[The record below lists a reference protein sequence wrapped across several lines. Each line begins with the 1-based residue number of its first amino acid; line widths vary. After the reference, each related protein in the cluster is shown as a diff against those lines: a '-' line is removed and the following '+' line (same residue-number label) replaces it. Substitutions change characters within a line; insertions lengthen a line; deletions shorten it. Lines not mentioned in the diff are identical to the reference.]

1 MLLDLDV
8 GDRRVVIFGEE
19 GAAATAA
26 RRFAR
31 AGARV
36 RLVGVDPA
44 ASDDALPDVAR
55 IPQPAASDT
64 AALLRILAPAWLV
77 VTAGPPS
84 ELGDRVRLMCNQ
96 LNIVHTHQ
104 APAVPDRL
112 GRPGRVA
119 LVGGGPGTN
128 RLLTLEACEALLDAD
143 VVFYDRLAPTADLA
157 RLAPGAEL
165 VDVGKLPY
173 HHPTSQDRIQELIIE
188 RARGGQSVVRLKG
201 GDPFV
206 FGRGG
211 EEIRACRA
219 AGVEVRVVPGVTS
232 AIAVPAAAGI
242 PVTHRGASRAFTVL
256 SGHLPPSPAELE
268 SLARLGGTV
277 VILMGMASLTQTVSG
292 LVAAG
297 LPPDTPAA
305 IVERGFSDS
314 QRTTTGRLAELP
326 GLVGRVGVT
335 SPAVVVIGEVA
346 AFAAEQVGAD
356 PLTSRFSLPS
366 HPGR

>member
-1 MLLDLDV
+1 MLLDLNIS
-8 GDRRVVIFGEE
+8 DRRVVIFGEQ

-36 RLVGVDPA
+36 RLVSVDPA
-44 ASDDALPDVAR
+44 APDDALPGVTR
-55 IPQPAASDT
+55 LPQPALSDT
-64 AALLRILAPAWLV
+64 AGLLRILAPAWLV

-84 ELGDRVRLMCNQ
+84 ELGDRIRQLCNQ
-96 LNIVHTHQ
+96 LKIVHTHH
-104 APAVPDRL
+104 APAVPE
-112 GRPGRVA
+112 RPGRVA
-119 LVGGGPGTN
+119 LVGGGPGATC
-128 RLLTLEACEALLDAD
+128 LLTLEACEALLDAD

-173 HHPTSQDRIQELIIE
+173 HHRTSQDRIQELIIE
-188 RARGGQSVVRLKG
+188 RARRGQSVVRLKG

-211 EEIRACRA
+211 EEVRACRA
-219 AGVEVRVVPGVTS
+219 AGIEVRVVPGVTS

-277 VILMGMASLTQTVSG
+277 VILMGMASLTQTVTG

-297 LPPDTPAA
+297 LSPDTPAA
-305 IVERGFSDS
+305 VVERGFSDS
-314 QRTTTGRLAELP
+314 QRTTTGRLADLP

-356 PLTSRFSLPS
+356 PLASRFSLLPD
-366 HPGR
+366 PGR